1 LSQDSSSRGFAIVG
15 ILLLGASAL
24 LDVVDGTIARE
35 FAVATLFGGI
45 LDLCSDRVVE
55 IAMITGIT
63 WRRPELYFPELIFV
77 GRWYSGRSRGVRAPQ
92 PKAYWTPARTRR
104 THGTDNPLCRLG

>member
-45 LDLCSDRVVE
+45 LDLC
-55 IAMITGIT
+55 
-63 WRRPELYFPELIFV
+63 
-77 GRWYSGRSRGVRAPQ
+77 
-92 PKAYWTPARTRR
+92 
-104 THGTDNPLCRLG
+104 